1 MVLLGW
7 ENPFGW
13 LAFLSLIPFLLLYF
27 VRPKPVELEVP
38 SLMFFMRSHHV
49 DKERSFFKRF
59 RFDILFLLQL
69 LILSLLA
76 LYFID
81 PFTSFGSNILVDHAV
96 FVLDVSASMQ
106 VDTRFQDALD
116 YIQDHLARSNTFILV
131 SNLPRVL
138 AEDISHRDAQ
148 QLLKRLKTTAG
159 RSNIGDALMLA
170 NKYVQGEESHV
181 YVVSDFIPTE
191 GVSLEAA
198 KNALQSKNII
208 PEYFSVKN
216 KKKHTNVG
224 IVDIRLDDTSSTL
237 YFKNYN
243 DQEKKI
249 RFSIND
255 EEKSL
260 TIKPRFV
267 EPYSYKTQIGLT
279 KVQLLEKDDFAVDNE
294 AYISFPEPRRISV
307 LLITDKE
314 SKYLKAALQSSGK
327 VDVAVTPT
335 TKLPKQAFDVYVLH
349 EINEKLG
356 NNVLSTLTKEVQDG
370 KGLVIHAEPASN
382 ALSYGDL
389 LPLDLVK
396 YESDAV
402 VEVAQLTKLTQDIA
416 FGDVR
421 HYFSTKNEQGATL
434 ATAQNSSLLTVHALG
449 NGKIIYYGILE
460 QETEFT
466 LQPSY
471 PIFWT
476 NVLRYLAGQGDLNEF
491 NVPTGN
497 ILSLASKKKVTTPSQ
512 QLTTNTLL
520 FDEVGIY
527 KIEDKIIAASLRD
540 ERESD
545 IDAQSIDATEASAPL
560 DNTATEKKYSLEKAA
575 LLLACVLLLL
585 ELFFMKLRREI

>member
-7 ENPFGW
+7 ENPLGW
-13 LAFLSLIPFLLLYF
+13 LAFLSLIPFFLLYF

-59 RFDILFLLQL
+59 RFDVLFLLQL

-96 FVLDVSASMQ
+96 FVLDISASMQ
-106 VDTRFQDALD
+106 VDNRFQDAVN
-116 YIQDHLARSNTFILV
+116 YVRDHLARSNTFILV
-131 SNLPRVL
+131 SNLPRVI

-148 QLLKRLKTTAG
+148 RLLKQLTATAG

-170 NKYVQGEESHV
+170 NKYAQGESQV

-191 GVSLEAA
+191 GVTLEAA

-208 PEYFSVKN
+208 PEYFSVKD
-216 KKKHTNVG
+216 KQDHTNVG
-224 IVDIRLDDTSSTL
+224 IVDIRLDDTSTTL

-249 RFSIND
+249 SFSVND
-255 EEKSL
+255 DKKSL
-260 TIKPRFV
+260 TLKPKFI
-267 EPYSYKTQIGLT
+267 EPYSFKTQVGLT
-279 KVQLLEKDDFAVDNE
+279 KVQLLEQDDFAVDNE
-294 AYISFPEPRRISV
+294 VYIYFPEPRRISV

-314 SKYLKAALQSSGK
+314 SRYLKAALQSSGK
-327 VDVAVTPT
+327 VDVMVTPT
-335 TKLPKQAFDVYVLH
+335 TRLPKQAFDVYILH
-349 EINEKLG
+349 EINGKL
-356 NNVLSTLTKEVQDG
+356 NRDVISTLTKEVQDG

-382 ALSYGDL
+382 TISYGDL
-389 LPLDLVK
+389 LPLTLVK
-396 YESDAV
+396 YENDAV
-402 VEVAQLTKLTQDIA
+402 VEITQLTKLTQDIA

-421 HYFSTKNEQGATL
+421 HYLSTKNEQGLTL

-460 QETEFT
+460 QDTDFT

-476 NVLRYLAGQGDLNEF
+476 NVLRYLAGQGDLSEF

-497 ILSLASKKKVTTPSQ
+497 TLSLASKKEVRTPSRQ
-512 QLTTNTLL
+512 WTTNTVL
-520 FDEVGIY
+520 FDEVGLY
-527 KIEDKIIAASLRD
+527 KIEDKIIASSLRD

-545 IDAQSIDATEASAPL
+545 IDAQNSDATEASAPL
-560 DNTATEKKYSLEKAA
+560 DNTFTERKYSLEKIF
-575 LLLACVLLLL
+575 LLIAGILLFV